1 MHSLPGIFVLALGA
15 GALVGLV
22 GATVLRML
30 RGRSIIVH
38 IVALIT
44 ITVAVVVAGVV
55 AVARAMFLSDHD
67 LTVVLITVGV
77 AALVSLVVGVTFG
90 RRLAAA
96 AMWARQAERDRRE
109 LVAWVSHDL
118 RTPLA
123 GLRAMSEALED
134 GVVADP
140 EAVGEYHRRIRAET
154 DRMSGLVD
162 DLFELSRIHAG
173 ALHLHMTEVPLA
185 EVVSDAIASVK
196 PLAATKGIRI
206 DAPEQGWPVATASE
220 AELGR
225 VVANLLVNSVRYTRF
240 GGTVRLAAGKDRDA
254 VWLTVTDSCGGIP
267 EEDLGRVFDVAFRGS
282 RERTEGGGL
291 GLSIVRGL
299 VEAQGGRVSARNVEG
314 GCCFEVRLRS

>member
-1 MHSLPGIFVLALGA
+1 VHSLRGIAILALAA

-22 GATVLRML
+22 GAGVLRLL

-55 AVARAMFLSDHD
+55 AVAQAMFLSQHD
-67 LTVVLITVGV
+67 LSVVLITVGV

-96 AMWARQAERDRRE
+96 AMWARQAEQARRD

-123 GLRAMSEALED
+123 GLRAMSEALQD
-134 GVVADP
+134 GVVSDP
-140 EAVGEYHRRIRAET
+140 EAVAEYHRRIGAET

-173 ALHLHMTEVPLA
+173 ALHLRIAEVPLA
-185 EVVSDAIASVK
+185 EVVSDAIAVVK

-206 DAPEQGWPVATASE
+206 DAPEHGWPVVTASE
-220 AELGR
+220 PELSR
-225 VVANLLVNSVRYTRF
+225 AVANLLVNSVRYTPAD
-240 GGTVRLAAGKDRDA
+240 GTVHVAAGTDRDM
-254 VWLTVTDSCGGIP
+254 VWLTVSDTCGGIP
-267 EEDLGRVFDVAFRGS
+267 AEDLPRVFDVAFRGS

-291 GLSIVRGL
+291 GLPIVRGL
-299 VEAQGGRVSARNVEG
+299 LEAQGGQVSARNVDG
-314 GCCFEVRLRS
+314 GCCFEVRLRT

>member
-1 MHSLPGIFVLALGA
+1 VHSLRGIAILALAA
-15 GALVGLV
+15 GALVGLA
-22 GATVLRML
+22 GAGVLRLL

-55 AVARAMFLSDHD
+55 AVAQAMFLSHHD
-67 LTVVLITVGV
+67 LSVVLITVGV

-96 AMWARQAERDRRE
+96 AMWARQAEQARRD

-134 GVVADP
+134 GVVSDP
-140 EAVGEYHRRIRAET
+140 EAVAEYHRRIGAET

-173 ALHLHMTEVPLA
+173 ALHLRIAEVPLA
-185 EVVSDAIASVK
+185 EVVSDAIAVVK

-206 DAPEQGWPVATASE
+206 DAPEHGWPVVTASE
-220 AELGR
+220 PELSR
-225 VVANLLVNSVRYTRF
+225 AVANLLVNSVRYTPAD
-240 GGTVRLAAGKDRDA
+240 GTVHVAAGTDHDM
-254 VWLTVTDSCGGIP
+254 VWLTVSDTCGGIP
-267 EEDLGRVFDVAFRGS
+267 AEDLPRVFDVAFRGS

-291 GLSIVRGL
+291 GLPIVRGL
-299 VEAQGGRVSARNVEG
+299 LEAQGGQVSARNVDG
-314 GCCFEVRLRS
+314 GCCFEVRLRT